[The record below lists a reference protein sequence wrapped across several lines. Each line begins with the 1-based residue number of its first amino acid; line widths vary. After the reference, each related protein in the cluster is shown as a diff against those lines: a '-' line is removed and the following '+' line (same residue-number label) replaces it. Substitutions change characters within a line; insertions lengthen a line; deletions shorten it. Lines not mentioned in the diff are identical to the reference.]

1 MNAMKTKLLSLA
13 VGMLI
18 GVSVMAQG
26 AFKVLSAKGE
36 NVMQKGSEYV
46 PLGPGTQLPEN
57 AKIMLGEDGVVELT
71 NAKNQTVTLNK
82 PGIYTMNDLAGDFK
96 ADNSSLSQRYLEYV
110 FKEMTGGDSGS
121 NLAITGSVER
131 SLNDA
136 AISIYSPES
145 TFIMNQNTV
154 FQWEAKKPGTAYKVV
169 IKNLFDEEV
178 ISLVVEGNTA
188 NLDLSKIEFEE
199 DAIYKFSVV
208 DSTDPANKSGDL
220 ILRIP
225 SNEELSTI
233 TKDFT
238 EIEKDGDD
246 NSAIYHIVLAKYCKV
261 NGLYVDAV
269 AHYEKAIALSPESDM
284 FKMEYESFLKDAGVK
299 N

>member
-1 MNAMKTKLLSLA
+1 
-13 VGMLI
+13 MLI
-18 GVSVMAQG
+18 GFAAMAQG

-46 PLGPGTQLPEN
+46 LLGPGTQLPEN
-57 AKIMLGEDGVVELT
+57 SKIMLGENGVVELI
-71 NAKNQTVTLNK
+71 NASKQTVTLNK

-96 ADNSSLSQRYLEYV
+96 ADNSSLTQRYLAYV
-110 FKEMTGGDSGS
+110 FKEMTGGEISS

-136 AISIYSPES
+136 VIRIYSPES
-145 TFIMNQNTV
+145 TYIMSQNTT
-154 FQWEAKKPGTAYKVV
+154 FMWKSEKPTDTYKVV

-178 ISLVVEGNTA
+178 ISITVNENSA
-188 NLDLSKIEFEE
+188 DLDLSEIEFEE

-208 DSTDPANKSGDL
+208 DPSDPANKSGEL

-225 SNEELSTI
+225 SREEVSTMK
-233 TKDFT
+233 KDLT

-246 NSAIYHIVLAKYCKV
+246 NSAIYHMVLAKYCKV

-269 AHYEKAIALSPESDM
+269 SHYEKAIELAPESEM
-284 FKMEYESFLKDAGVK
+284 FKKEYNGFLKEAGVK
-299 N
+299 S

>member
-1 MNAMKTKLLSLA
+1 MKTKLLSLF

-18 GVSVMAQG
+18 GFAAMAQG

-46 PLGPGTQLPEN
+46 LLGPGTQLPEN
-57 AKIMLGEDGVVELT
+57 SKIMLGENGVVELI
-71 NAKNQTVTLNK
+71 NASKQTVTLNK

-96 ADNSSLSQRYLEYV
+96 ADNSSLTQRYLAYV
-110 FKEMTGGDSGS
+110 FKEMTGGEISS

-136 AISIYSPES
+136 VIRIYSPES
-145 TFIMNQNTV
+145 TYIMSQNTT
-154 FQWEAKKPGTAYKVV
+154 FMWKSEKPTDTYKVV

-178 ISLVVEGNTA
+178 ISITVNENSA
-188 NLDLSKIEFEE
+188 DLDLSEIEFEE

-208 DSTDPANKSGDL
+208 DPSDPANKSGEL

-225 SNEELSTI
+225 SREEVSTMK
-233 TKDFT
+233 KDLT

-246 NSAIYHIVLAKYCKV
+246 NSAIYHMVLAKYCKV

-269 AHYEKAIALSPESDM
+269 SHYEKAIELAPESEM
-284 FKMEYESFLKDAGVK
+284 FKKEYNGFLKEAGVK
-299 N
+299 S

>member
-1 MNAMKTKLLSLA
+1 MTTKLLSLF

-18 GVSVMAQG
+18 GFAAMAQG

-46 PLGPGTQLPEN
+46 LLGPGTQLPEN
-57 AKIMLGEDGVVELT
+57 SKIMLGENGVVELI
-71 NAKNQTVTLNK
+71 NASKQTVTLNK

-96 ADNSSLSQRYLEYV
+96 ADNSSLTQRYLAYV
-110 FKEMTGGDSGS
+110 FKEMTGGEISS

-136 AISIYSPES
+136 VIRIYSPES
-145 TFIMNQNTV
+145 TYIMSQNTT
-154 FQWEAKKPGTAYKVV
+154 FMWESEKPTDTYKVV

-178 ISLVVEGNTA
+178 ISITVNENSA
-188 NLDLSKIEFEE
+188 DLDLSEIEFEE

-208 DSTDPANKSGDL
+208 DPSDPANKSGEL

-225 SNEELSTI
+225 SREEVSTMK
-233 TKDFT
+233 KDLT

-246 NSAIYHIVLAKYCKV
+246 NSAIYHI
-261 NGLYVDAV
+261 G
-269 AHYEKAIALSPESDM
+269 
-284 FKMEYESFLKDAGVK
+284 FG
-299 N
+299 

>member
-1 MNAMKTKLLSLA
+1 
-13 VGMLI
+13 MLI
-18 GVSVMAQG
+18 GVAAMAQG

-57 AKIMLGEDGVVELT
+57 SKIMLGENGVVELT
-71 NAKNQTVTLNK
+71 NASNQTVTLNK

-96 ADNSSLSQRYLEYV
+96 ADNSSLTQRYLAYV
-110 FKEMTGGDSGS
+110 FKEMTGGEISS

-136 AISIYSPES
+136 VIRIYSPES
-145 TFIMNQNTV
+145 TYIMSQNTT
-154 FQWEAKKPGTAYKVV
+154 FMWESEKPTDTYKVV

-178 ISLVVEGNTA
+178 ISITVNGNSA
-188 NLDLSKIEFEE
+188 DLDLSKIEFEE

-208 DSTDPANKSGDL
+208 DPSDPANKSGEL

-225 SNEELSTI
+225 SSEEVSTM
-233 TKDFT
+233 KKALT
-238 EIEKDGDD
+238 EIEKDGDN
-246 NSAIYHIVLAKYCKV
+246 NSAIYHMVLAKYCKV

-269 AHYEKAIALSPESDM
+269 SHYEKAIELAPESEM
-284 FKMEYESFLKDAGVK
+284 FKKEYNGFLKEAGVK
-299 N
+299 S

>member
-1 MNAMKTKLLSLA
+1 MKTKLLSLF

-18 GVSVMAQG
+18 GVAAMAQG

-57 AKIMLGEDGVVELT
+57 SKIMLGENGVVELT
-71 NAKNQTVTLNK
+71 NASNQTVTLNK

-96 ADNSSLSQRYLEYV
+96 ADNSSLTQRYLAYV
-110 FKEMTGGDSGS
+110 FKEMTGGEISS

-136 AISIYSPES
+136 VIRIYSPES
-145 TFIMNQNTV
+145 TYIMSQNTT
-154 FQWEAKKPGTAYKVV
+154 FMWESEKPTDTYKVV

-178 ISLVVEGNTA
+178 ISITVNGNSA
-188 NLDLSKIEFEE
+188 DLDLSKIEFEE

-208 DSTDPANKSGDL
+208 DPSDPANKSGEL

-225 SNEELSTI
+225 SSEEVSTM
-233 TKDFT
+233 KKALT
-238 EIEKDGDD
+238 EIEKDGDN
-246 NSAIYHIVLAKYCKV
+246 NSAIYHMVLAKYCKV

-269 AHYEKAIALSPESDM
+269 SHYEKAIELAPESEM
-284 FKMEYESFLKDAGVK
+284 FKKEYNGFLKEAGVK
-299 N
+299 S